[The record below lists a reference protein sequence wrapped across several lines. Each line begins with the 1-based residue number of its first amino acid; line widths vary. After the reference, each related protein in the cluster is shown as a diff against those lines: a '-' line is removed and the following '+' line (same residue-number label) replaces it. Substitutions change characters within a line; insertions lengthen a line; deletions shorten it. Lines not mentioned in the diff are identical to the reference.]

1 MADDSIMK
9 EEDFIFAER
18 PKTMDDRLRLLKAL
32 LVNWEAVEVKGEGI
46 GGAGFWGDYLN
57 GAEGKEIE
65 DRLASF
71 LHENKDC
78 AEYYLSSLK
87 EQGMDFPYTAKLT
100 KATLETAYGKDSDI
114 QFAVLPE
121 DEPTTC
127 FNGAFH
133 VTSVGGI
140 PKTDDVFIF
149 AEDKN
154 GNPYAY
160 TTDFAFRK
168 EDRLTT
174 KNPDAYSTLER
185 FGFDVTLD
193 AKTIGKEE
201 QKPDIPT
208 DLQAYKEEHPESFPN
223 PEAFQTEWFEEGY
236 GPTEGLTTFV
246 CHEETQ
252 KGSQYYLAGYP
263 ITGYDEEPVVEAGMM
278 LPVSPD
284 ILKLA
289 PEERDKVAAELD
301 ERIFLPLRR
310 KSYSAAPYER
320 ISDPDI
326 RAVAEKED
334 KKIAKELFGDGER
347 YADKYDAYYRKLA
360 NALLD
365 HENPKFGIER
375 IAAAIEQA
383 APVCHNYLHECRTT
397 VHDTKYAIQM
407 LDDVLRERG
416 ASKDE
421 QEALA
426 AYKKTFHAKK
436 NSLDDE
442 SRLENFFCK
451 SASKVDI
458 ANGLSA
464 RLTKTN
470 ANEPII
476 QIAEMT
482 QEKSN
487 AADRDAIPLNS
498 EQSTKLNILRG
509 RLEPEG
515 KESLAEKT
523 MREVYTS
530 DASASSYDDLN
541 TRAVAKLQQMGASDK
556 TIKEVAKIA
565 KTINPSIKDTKA
577 YTKQLT
583 EQAKALSQ
591 KKDRV

>member
-1 MADDSIMK
+1 MAESIMN

-18 PKTMDDRLRLLKAL
+18 PKTLEDRLRLLKAL
-32 LVNWEAVEVKGEGI
+32 LVNWEAVEVKGDGI

-65 DRLASF
+65 DSLASF

-78 AEYYLSSLK
+78 AEYYLSNLK

-100 KATLETAYGKDSDI
+100 KAALETAYGKNSNI

-121 DEPTTC
+121 NEPTTC
-127 FNGAFH
+127 FNGAFR
-133 VTSVGGI
+133 VTSVGGV
-140 PKTDDVFIF
+140 PETDDVFIF

-160 TTDFAFRK
+160 TKDFAFDK

-174 KNPDAYSTLER
+174 KSPDAYSTLEG
-185 FGFDVTLD
+185 FGFDVTL
-193 AKTIGKEE
+193 GKGEKK
-201 QKPDIPT
+201 QDIPL

-223 PEAFQTEWFEEGY
+223 PESFQTEWFEEGY
-236 GPTEGLTTFV
+236 GPTEGLTTFI

-252 KGSQYYLAGYP
+252 KGPQYYLAGYP

-278 LPVSPD
+278 LPVSTD

-289 PEERDKVAAELD
+289 PEARDKVAAELD

-334 KKIAKELFGDGER
+334 KKIAQELFGDGKR
-347 YADKYDAYYRKLA
+347 CADQYDAYYQKLA

-383 APVCHNYLHECRTT
+383 APVCHNHLHECRTT
-397 VHDTKYAIQM
+397 VHDTQYAVEM
-407 LDDVLRERG
+407 LDGVLRERG
-416 ASKDE
+416 ASKED

-426 AYKKTFHAKK
+426 AYKKTFHAKT

-451 SASKVDI
+451 SASKADI
-458 ANGLSA
+458 DNGLSA
-464 RLTKTN
+464 RLVKTDN
-470 ANEPII
+470 GELTI

-482 QEKSN
+482 QEKNN
-487 AADRDAIPLNS
+487 AAERESIPLNQ
-498 EQSTKLNILRG
+498 EQGKKLNILRG
-509 RLEPEG
+509 RVEPEG

-523 MREVYTS
+523 MREVYTN
-530 DASASSYDDLN
+530 DVSASSYDDLN
-541 TRAVAKLQQMGASDK
+541 TRAVAQLQQMGASDK

-565 KTINPSIKDTKA
+565 QTINPNIKDAKA

-583 EQAKALSQ
+583 EQAKAFTQ
-591 KKDRV
+591 KKNRA